1 MAHFF
6 PSMFKSLLLLCSI
19 IDTNIVFKIIRALN
33 YLHKQKQIVH
43 RDLKPANLMVR
54 DDDKLTISKCSL
66 SII

>member
-43 RDLKPANLMVR
+43 RDLKPANLMVG